1 MDLDHHNRIIDIIN
15 TAQEFWQPKTNKIF
29 QYLAML
35 DIIFLIDA
43 STSVQMVNFGK
54 ILLFVKSVSDGF
66 TYGFHET
73 RIGVI
78 KFGED
83 ARILFGFYCCSDL
96 KAFDKTVELQI
107 LSYKPPAK
115 PKNTPA
121 GTIGKG
127 LQLAWYMFNGPTGRR
142 HVAQVL
148 VIVTSVTSADD
159 IMTPSQHL
167 RNAGV
172 EIFTIG
178 VGNDFSQSEVL
189 EMSSLPTFLHIFH
202 VKDFGD
208 LGKRAQLIIDRI
220 VRSKYRQLII
230 FDTLIVQ
237 VVQNVP
243 HRA

>member
-1 MDLDHHNRIIDIIN
+1 MIL
-15 TAQEFWQPKTNKIF
+15 ELLK
-29 QYLAML
+29 YLAML

-54 ILLFVKSVSDGF
+54 ILLFVKTVSRGF

-83 ARILFGFYCCSDL
+83 ARILFGFYCCGDQ
-96 KAFDKTVELQI
+96 KAFDKTIELQI
-107 LSYKPPAK
+107 LNYRPPSK

-142 HVAQVL
+142 YVPQVL
-148 VIVTSVTSADD
+148 VVLTSVTSADD

-178 VGNDFSQSEVL
+178 VGKDFSQSEVL
-189 EMSSLPTFLHIFH
+189 EMSSLPTFLHVFH
-202 VKDFGD
+202 VKEFGD
-208 LGKRAQLIIDRI
+208 LSKRAQLLIDRI
-220 VRSKYRQLII
+220 VRSEYLCFIR
-230 FDTLIVQ
+230 
-237 VVQNVP
+237 
-243 HRA
+243 